1 MIKPELCT
9 GMKKALPGW
18 VLLFLGILFPIV
30 VQASPLEATTVPEV
44 LGIRIEFILFTLTL
58 AGIAIFHHHT
68 MYVAL
73 TGLVLLLLFKL
84 FFDSSFNLLHHFIGG
99 NNEEGEWRTILNLF
113 GLLTGFAVLARHFED
128 SHIPEILPSFLP
140 DGWKGGLVLLALIL
154 VISSFLDN
162 IAAAIIGGTIAQTV
176 YNRKV
181 HIGFIAG
188 IIAASNAGGAGSV
201 VGDTTTTMMWIDGV
215 NALDVTHAYVGSLA
229 AFFIFG
235 SIAAIQQHKYQPAIR
250 RNAISVKPDWKR
262 IAVVFMILAGAIL
275 ANALLDFPAV
285 GVWLA
290 IMAGAVLAKIPWHEV
305 KTSLKGTVFL
315 LSLIL
320 CASLMPVNELPVA
333 SWLTALNLGFVSAVF
348 DNIPL
353 TKLCLEQGGYDWGIL
368 AFAVGF
374 GGSMLW
380 FGSSAGVALS
390 NIFPEAKHTFN
401 YLKSGWHVA
410 IAYVM
415 AFFIMLAVV
424 GWHPHPP
431 HKRKKEVKPEAFI
444 LNGQAHPCALQCSCN
459 PTVWLSIS

>member
-1 MIKPELCT
+1 M
-9 GMKKALPGW
+9 
-18 VLLFLGILFPIV
+18 VFLLIPAILLAAPL
-30 VQASPLEATTVPEV
+30 QTASVPDIF
-44 LGIRIEFILFTLTL
+44 GIRIEFILFTLTL
-58 AGIAIFHHHT
+58 VGIAIFHHHT

-73 TGLVLLLLFKL
+73 SGLILLLIFKL
-84 FFDSSFNLLHHFIGG
+84 IFDDSFNLLHHITG
-99 NNEEGEWRTILNLF
+99 NHLEEGEWRTLLNLF

-128 SHIPEILPSFLP
+128 SHIPEILPSYLP
-140 DGWKGGLVLLALIL
+140 SGWKGGLTLLAIIL

-215 NALDVTHAYVGSLA
+215 NAFDVTHAYVGSLA

-235 SIAAIQQHKYQPAIR
+235 SIAAMQQHKYQPAIR
-250 RNAISVKPDWKR
+250 RSAVSLKPEWKR
-262 IAVVFMILAGAIL
+262 IAIVLMILAGAIL
-275 ANALLDFPAV
+275 ANTLLDFPAV

-290 IMAGAVLAKIPWHEV
+290 ILAGGALTKIPWQEV

-315 LSLIL
+315 LSLVL
-320 CASLMPVNELPVA
+320 SASLIPVNELPDA
-333 SWLTALNLGFVSAVF
+333 SWLTALNLGFISAVF

-374 GGSMLW
+374 GGSMIW
-380 FGSSAGVALS
+380 FGSSAGVGLS
-390 NIFPEAKHTFN
+390 NIFPEAKHTFK
-401 YLKSGWHVA
+401 YLKAGWHVA
-410 IAYVM
+410 LAYVI
-415 AFFIMLAVV
+415 AFFIMLAVA
-424 GWHPHPP
+424 GWHTHPP
-431 HKRKKEVKPEAFI
+431 HK
-444 LNGQAHPCALQCSCN
+444 
-459 PTVWLSIS
+459 

>member
-1 MIKPELCT
+1 
-9 GMKKALPGW
+9 MKEKAMPVKRQITFKTDHSGKLQW
-18 VLLFLGILFPIV
+18 AKAKSFFLILFLLFPVVLHAVPIEP
-30 VQASPLEATTVPEV
+30 ASVPEV
-44 LGIRIEFILFTLTL
+44 FGIRIEFILFTLTL
-58 AGIAIFHHHT
+58 AGIAVFHHHT

-84 FFDSSFNLLHHFIGG
+84 FFDSSFDLWHHFMGS
-99 NNEEGEWRTILNLF
+99 NNEEGEWRTILNLS

-229 AFFIFG
+229 AFLIFG
-235 SIAAIQQHKYQPAIR
+235 SIAAIQQHKYQPDIR
-250 RNAISVKPDWKR
+250 RSAVSLKPDFKR
-262 IAVVFMILAGAIL
+262 IAVVLMILAGAIL
-275 ANALLDFPAV
+275 ANTLLDFPAV

-290 IMAGAVLAKIPWHEV
+290 ILAGAVLAKIPWQEV
-305 KTSLKGTVFL
+305 KNSLKGTVFL
-315 LSLIL
+315 LSLVL
-320 CASLMPVNELPVA
+320 CASLMPVNELPEA
-333 SWLTALNLGFVSAVF
+333 SWFTALNLGFVSAVF

-390 NIFPEAKHTFN
+390 NIFPEAKHTFG
-401 YLKSGWHVA
+401 YLKNGWHVA
-410 IAYVM
+410 LAYVL
-415 AFFIMLAVV
+415 AFFIMLAVA
-424 GWHPHPP
+424 GWNPHPP
-431 HKRKKEVKPEAFI
+431 HKKKEVKKEAII
-444 LNGQAHPCALQCSCN
+444 LTEQERPCA
-459 PTVWLSIS
+459 

>member
-1 MIKPELCT
+1 MPADQQLNFKSELCHKI
-9 GMKKALPGW
+9 KKAVARLFGL
-18 VLLFLGILFPIV
+18 LLFLLIPTVLFAAPDGTV
-30 VQASPLEATTVPEV
+30 SVPEV
-44 LGIRIEFILFTLTL
+44 FGIRIEFILFTLTL
-58 AGIAIFHHHT
+58 AGIAVFHHHT

-84 FFDSSFNLLHHFIGG
+84 FFDSSFDLWHHFIGG

-229 AFFIFG
+229 AFLIFG
-235 SIAAIQQHKYQPAIR
+235 SIAAIQQHKHQPAIR
-250 RNAISVKPDWKR
+250 RSAVTLKPDFKR
-262 IAVVFMILAGAIL
+262 IAIVLMILAGAIL
-275 ANALLDFPAV
+275 ANTLLDFPAA

-290 IMAGAVLAKIPWHEV
+290 ILAGATLAKIPWYEV
-305 KTSLKGTVFL
+305 NNSLKGTVFL
-315 LSLIL
+315 LSLVL

-390 NIFPEAKHTFN
+390 NIFPEAKHTFK

-410 IAYVM
+410 LAYVL
-415 AFFIMLAVV
+415 AFFIMLAVA
-424 GWHPHPP
+424 GWNPHPP
-431 HKRKKEVKPEAFI
+431 HKKKHSAQTQQFS
-444 LNGQAHPCALQCSCN
+444 QRF
-459 PTVWLSIS
+459 LSVLRG